1 MRTIDVAIIGAGSA
15 GIAARSE
22 VARVTDDYLVIDH
35 GTLGTTCARVGCM
48 PSKAFIQVANDFHRR
63 HVLEEMGV
71 VGADGLS
78 VDRGK
83 VMAHVRRLRD
93 AFVAAVLK
101 DMRTWQEH
109 VLPGSAQLL
118 DGETL
123 IVGEERIKANRIVLA
138 TGSSPVMP
146 EAWRPFAADLVDT
159 DQFFEQETLPDRMA
173 VIGLGAIGIELG
185 QALQRLG
192 IEVIGVSLNK
202 AVGGLTSPALQDYAV
217 RLVAKDMRVLFG
229 AAEIDGRSNP
239 GLAVRVG
246 SEKFEATKALVALGR
261 RPNLKG
267 LGLERLGIILDA
279 RGLPPL
285 DRESLRIK
293 GTSIYLA
300 GDATGGRSTLHEA
313 VDEGRMPGYN
323 AAHTDDHCFKRR
335 VRLAITFS
343 DPNIA
348 IVGKSWKELTDE
360 GTAFVVGEADFA
372 RQGRAVVMRENEG
385 SIEVY
390 ADRASGR
397 LLGAELMAPRGEHLA
412 HLLAFALSMNMTVP
426 ESLSLPF
433 YHPAIE
439 EGLRT
444 ALKDA
449 AFKIERRVRD
459 IELMRCSEPPAGG
472 SV

>member
-1 MRTIDVAIIGAGSA
+1 MS
-15 GIAARSE
+15 
-22 VARVTDDYLVIDH
+22 
-35 GTLGTTCARVGCM
+35 
-48 PSKAFIQVANDFHRR
+48 
-63 HVLEEMGV
+63 
-71 VGADGLS
+71 
-78 VDRGK
+78 
-83 VMAHVRRLRD
+83 
-93 AFVAAVLK
+93 
-101 DMRTWQEH
+101 
-109 VLPGSAQLL
+109 
-118 DGETL
+118 
-123 IVGEERIKANRIVLA
+123 
-138 TGSSPVMP
+138 
-146 EAWRPFAADLVDT
+146 
-159 DQFFEQETLPDRMA
+159 
-173 VIGLGAIGIELG
+173 
-185 QALQRLG
+185 
-192 IEVIGVSLNK
+192 
-202 AVGGLTSPALQDYAV
+202 
-217 RLVAKDMRVLFG
+217 
-229 AAEIDGRSNP
+229 
-239 GLAVRVG
+239 
-246 SEKFEATKALVALGR
+246 
-261 RPNLKG
+261 
-267 LGLERLGIILDA
+267 
-279 RGLPPL
+279 
-285 DRESLRIK
+285 
-293 GTSIYLA
+293 
-300 GDATGGRSTLHEA
+300 
-313 VDEGRMPGYN
+313 GYN